1 MSTNPNPVPDRF
13 CDLVMKGGIT
23 SGVVYPLA
31 ACELSKAFRFKNIGG
46 TSAGAIAAAATA
58 AAELGRDS
66 AKGGFRLLQDLPKF
80 LGDIPAGDPNPNLF
94 HFFQPQKGTK
104 PLFDIGVA
112 ALGNGWGAV
121 PRVLLAATKGFLSWM
136 LLGMLPGFFF
146 ILLAWQRTSGI
157 FFLVCLEMGLFF
169 AIGLG
174 LLSTAYGFYL
184 QVTNDVPDNFF
195 GLCTGMEGV
204 QSRKAGQA
212 LTPWLTAYLNRLA
225 GRPGDAPPVTFG
237 DLWGTN
243 DPTAERHIN
252 LEMMTTCLSHG
263 RPYRLPFRDD
273 GVVKETHQFFFR
285 VEEFEQLFPQQVVT
299 WLKDHPRPPRD
310 ADAAARETRF
320 LQAGYHPLPEPWN
333 MPIVAAV
340 RMSLSFPLLLSAVP
354 LHAIDFSRVKEEDRK
369 LERCWFSDGGIS
381 SNFPV
386 HFFDSPLPRWPTF
399 AITLTEKHPDHPAGI
414 YLRKNNSAGSERWIR
429 FEWDP
434 EKREQLP
441 GSTQLKG
448 FLGAILGAMQDW
460 SDNTQARL
468 PGFRDRIAAVTLTDE
483 EGGLNLN
490 MPPPRI
496 AALSERG
503 RGVGMEFAKR
513 FASSNPGSILTWP
526 NHRWV
531 RLRSALA
538 ALEENLFKIN
548 RSCAAPL
555 TGDTPYDVWAG
566 TATNDELPSYRWQPV
581 SGSTDW
587 KYQRQKATD
596 MLAALRRCS
605 QALQEGQAEPMPL
618 NVGAPRPRPE
628 LRVRPRV

>member
-1 MSTNPNPVPDRF
+1 
-13 CDLVMKGGIT
+13 MKGGIT

-31 ACELSKAFRFKNIGG
+31 ACELAKTFLFKNIGG
-46 TSAGAIAAAATA
+46 TSAGAIAAAVTA

-80 LGDIPAGDPNPNLF
+80 LGDQPLGDPNPNLF

-104 PLFDIGVA
+104 PLFDICMA
-112 ALGNGWGAV
+112 ALGNGWGAL
-121 PRVLLAATKGFLSWM
+121 PRVLLAATKGFLSWT
-136 LLGMLPGFFF
+136 LLGLLPGLFF
-146 ILLAWQRTSGI
+146 IMLAWQRTSGM
-157 FFLVCLEMGLFF
+157 FFLVCLEMGVFF
-169 AIGLG
+169 ALGLG
-174 LLSTAYGFYL
+174 LLSMAYGLYL
-184 QVTNDVPDNFF
+184 QVTNEVPANFF
-195 GLCTGMEGV
+195 GLCTGMDGV
-204 QSRKAGQA
+204 QSRKVGQA
-212 LTPWLTAYLNRLA
+212 LMPWLTAYLNRLA
-225 GRPGDAPPVTFG
+225 GRPPDGPPVTFG
-237 DLWGTN
+237 DLWGTT
-243 DPTAERHIN
+243 DPMAERNIN

-285 VEEFEQLFPQQVVT
+285 VEEFARLFPQQVVT

-310 ADAAARETRF
+310 QAAAGREAAF
-320 LQAGYHPLPEPWN
+320 LQAGYHPLPEPWD
-333 MPIVAAV
+333 MPIAVAV

-354 LHAIDFSRVKEEDRK
+354 LHAVDFSRVKEQDRK

-399 AITLTEKHPDHPAGI
+399 AITLTEKHPDYPAGI
-414 YLRKNNSAGSERWIR
+414 YLPKHNSAGTEHWIR
-429 FEWDP
+429 FEWDA
-434 EKREQLP
+434 EKREWLP
-441 GSTQLKG
+441 GSAQLKG
-448 FLGAILGAMQDW
+448 FLGAILGAMQNW

-468 PGFRDRIAAVTLTDE
+468 PGFRDRVATVTLSDK
-483 EGGLNLN
+483 EGGLNLK

-496 AALSERG
+496 ATLSERG
-503 RGVGMEFAKR
+503 RGVGMEFSKR

-555 TGDTPYDVWAG
+555 NSDLPYDVWAA
-566 TATNDELPSYRWQPV
+566 TANNDELPSYPWQRA
-581 SGSTDW
+581 SASTDW
-587 KYQRQKATD
+587 KYQRQKASD

-605 QALQEGQAEPMPL
+605 QALQEGQPEPMPL
-618 NVGAPRPRPE
+618 DVGAPRPRPE